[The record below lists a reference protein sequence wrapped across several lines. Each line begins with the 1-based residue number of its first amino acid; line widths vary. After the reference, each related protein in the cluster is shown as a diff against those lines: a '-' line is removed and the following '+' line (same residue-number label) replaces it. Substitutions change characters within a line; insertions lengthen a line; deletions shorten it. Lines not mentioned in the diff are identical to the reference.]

1 MEDALTGFDLQVL
14 GSSSKMPTMHSSCPC
29 IGLRLG
35 PTQLLFDVGE
45 GTQRQF
51 MRSFLNPSRVQ
62 GIFITHMHGDHIFG
76 LPGMLLSFLS
86 YIHTAH
92 DAHAAAAAAAEALP
106 SSAPRTH
113 QLRVFGPEG
122 LYNYVAMTLRL
133 CEARVVPNAFDG
145 QVRLLGQVSG
155 LIGGRGTAGC

>member
-1 MEDALTGFDLQVL
+1 
-14 GSSSKMPTMHSSCPC
+14 MPTVHSSCPC
-29 IGLRLG
+29 IGLRVG

-51 MRSFLNPSRVQ
+51 MRSILNPCRVQ

-86 YIHTAH
+86 FMHSSQ
-92 DAHAAAAAAAEALP
+92 DAVAAAAEAGGG
-106 SSAPRTH
+106 AGAAAAAGRTH
-113 QLRVFGPEG
+113 TLRVFGPEG

-133 CEARVVPNAFDG
+133 CEARVGPNLSDG
-145 QVRLLGQVSG
+145 KVRDIFVFSDV
-155 LIGGRGTAGC
+155 RANFCSVCT

>member
-1 MEDALTGFDLQVL
+1 ML
-14 GSSSKMPTMHSSCPC
+14 GSASKMPTVHSSCPC

-86 YIHTAH
+86 FIHSSQ
-92 DAHAAAAAAAEALP
+92 DAAAAAAMAAGGAEAGG
-106 SSAPRTH
+106 AGAGAARTH
-113 QLRVFGPEG
+113 TLRVFGPEG

-133 CEARVVPNAFDG
+133 CEARVGPNPSDG
-145 QVRLLGQVSG
+145 KVR
-155 LIGGRGTAGC
+155 

>member
-1 MEDALTGFDLQVL
+1 
-14 GSSSKMPTMHSSCPC
+14 MPTVHSSCPC
-29 IGLRLG
+29 IGLRVG

-51 MRSFLNPSRVQ
+51 MRSILNPCRVQ

-86 YIHTAH
+86 LINSSQ
-92 DAHAAAAAAAEALP
+92 DGAAAAGAEAGGG
-106 SSAPRTH
+106 AGAGRTH
-113 QLRVFGPEG
+113 TLRVFGPEG

-133 CEARVVPNAFDG
+133 CEARVGPNLSDG
-145 QVRLLGQVSG
+145 KVRGVVLF
-155 LIGGRGTAGC
+155 LIRLAIVLVV

>member
-1 MEDALTGFDLQVL
+1 
-14 GSSSKMPTMHSSCPC
+14 MPTMHSSCPC

-35 PTQLLFDVGE
+35 PTQLLFDAGE

-86 YIHTAH
+86 FIHTAQ
-92 DAHAAAAAAAEALP
+92 DAHAAAVADAVL
-106 SSAPRTH
+106 SSPPRTH
-113 QLRVFGPEG
+113 TLRVFGPEG

-133 CEARVVPNAFDG
+133 CEARVGPSAFDG
-145 QVRLLGQVSG
+145 KVGA
-155 LIGGRGTAGC
+155 T